1 MARPRADAPVFAKPL
16 VGLLPL
22 TTAVMVLAFLCA
34 VIIALPLNLF
44 GLVRVEFCVIP
55 LAVGGLAMPL
65 VLAGEINSE

>member
-1 MARPRADAPVFAKPL
+1 MARPRANVPGPVRML
-16 VGLLPL
+16 VGVLPL

-55 LAVGGLAMPL
+55 LAVGGLTMPL
-65 VLAGEINSE
+65 VLAGELNSE